1 MQFTIN
7 SDDDISDEELSAS
20 EDEYERRTAPRPASI
35 SLSFDDGS
43 VSALTHSLTYSLTHS
58 LTLVFICIHPCT

>member
-43 VSALTHSLTYSLTHS
+43 VSALTHSLTHS